1 MAHHCGSTLGR
12 TVQARTDRSA
22 VAKTAGQLR
31 PILKCIVQTTV
42 QAHTPGS
49 AGALAGMIFRAAT
62 NLPSN
67 R

>member
-1 MAHHCGSTLGR
+1 MAHHCGSTPGR
-12 TVQARTDRSA
+12 TVQARTNRSA

-49 AGALAGMIFRAAT
+49 AGALAGMILSAST
-62 NLPSN
+62 DPPNN